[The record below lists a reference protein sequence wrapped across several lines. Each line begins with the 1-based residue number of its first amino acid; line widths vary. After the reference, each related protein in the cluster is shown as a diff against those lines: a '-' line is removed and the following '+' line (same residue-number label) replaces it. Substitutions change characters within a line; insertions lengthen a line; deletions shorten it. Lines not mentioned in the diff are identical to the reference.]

1 MSNVWR
7 WRVRW
12 CGVGLLSLCASV
24 ASLAQPSFQ
33 PMPGAGTAPVTPTW
47 DAKTVASRRADLQ
60 QLWTQHYGP
69 YADQVLSSSKA
80 LHTATTAYCRKPG
93 NRAAAQEAWRKVM
106 ASWTRLM
113 TVDGGPMRERY
124 ALRLLDSRFPV
135 PELIRKAMQQERD
148 GAKVA
153 DKVGPASKGLGALE
167 WMLFA
172 PESAME
178 GLPLCPYVQSASGE
192 WLREI
197 TELHPLIKAQAG
209 RRRSAE
215 AVVLEY
221 EEFVNQWQSGLNKL
235 WVGGIERPL
244 KVMASKPPFSPWPRP
259 YSDSAAAERDL
270 RWQTLRE
277 LAVLPNKL
285 SLEQA
290 LRQHASAAVATTWRS
305 QVLQCDQA
313 LKRGAEP
320 QALTA
325 AAACLSQLGQLLNT
339 QVAPALKVTMGF
351 ADGDGS

>member
-1 MSNVWR
+1 MNKVWQ
-7 WRVRW
+7 W
-12 CGVGLLSLCASV
+12 CAAGMLGLCASV
-24 ASLAQPSFQ
+24 ASLAQPSFR
-33 PMPGAGTAPVTPTW
+33 PMPGAGTAAVTPAW
-47 DAKTVASRRADLQ
+47 EAKTVASRREYLQ

-69 YADQVLSSSKA
+69 HADQVLASSKA
-80 LHTATTAYCRKPG
+80 LHAATRAYCRKPG
-93 NRAAAQEAWRKVM
+93 SRGAAQEAWRKVM
-106 ASWTRLM
+106 APWTRLM

-124 ALRLLDSRFPV
+124 ALRLLDSRHPV

-148 GAKVA
+148 GAKVV

-178 GLPLCPYVQSASGE
+178 GVPLCPYLQSASGE
-192 WLREI
+192 WLREM

-209 RRRSAE
+209 QRRNTE

-244 KVMASKPPFSPWPRP
+244 KVLESKPPFSPWPRP
-259 YSDSAAAERDL
+259 YSDGAAAEREL
-270 RWQTLRE
+270 RWQTLRD
-277 LAVLPNKL
+277 LALLPNKL
-285 SLEQA
+285 SIEQQ
-290 LRQHASAAVATTWRS
+290 LRQAANPAAATAWRT
-305 QVLQCDQA
+305 QVLQCDQV

-320 QALTA
+320 KALMA

-351 ADGDGS
+351 SDGDGS